1 MQADCPIAHPIEAL
15 FGDGVID
22 QRIVAHPLVYPD
34 PRALHDAYDADVGE
48 FFQRLADS
56 KPRDAILL
64 RQPTFRREL
73 AGAGVIVLV
82 DFAEQILGD
91 EIFFFHNDDFLTHR
105 PKGARPIPLPAALF
119 PQA

>member
-1 MQADCPIAHPIEAL
+1 MPDKILIRNTENLLLLAVGALFMQADCPIAHPIEAL

-82 DFAEQILGD
+82 DFAE
-91 EIFFFHNDDFLTHR
+91 
-105 PKGARPIPLPAALF
+105 
-119 PQA
+119 